1 MKKLRWTMSFTKNF
15 KWQLVLVAL
24 GASLV
29 LTGRVQSQEIVNT
42 EFDSPASSVGS
53 NFNTTAPAAVNTAA
67 ADPQAVSSPVTAA
80 AVRTTND
87 MGSLGAASFS
97 LSAGPLLAMAIFLA
111 GCLVVRR
118 VAEYRA
124 NQARRNWNLY
134 ANRNNN
140 LTNRKAQVLHS

>member
-1 MKKLRWTMSFTKNF
+1 MSFTKNF

-87 MGSLGAASFS
+87 MGTLGAAGFS
-97 LSAGPLLAMAIFLA
+97 LTAGPLVAIAILLA
-111 GCLVVRR
+111 GCLIVRR

-124 NQARRNWNLY
+124 NQARRNWNSY